1 MMPHVICHMTISI
14 DGKVTGKFL
23 ETPQGLM
30 AADEYYR
37 IHRDLHA
44 DAYACGRI
52 TMEGSFT
59 GGWYPDL
66 KPFEGVSVSR
76 DDHIA
81 DPEARFFCVA
91 FDRRGR
97 LGWKTP
103 VIEDDDPGYDQ
114 AHIIEVLCEDAKDE
128 YLAWLRSVGI
138 SYIFAGRKEM
148 DLSLALSKRGSLS
161 NIRSL
166 LLEGGSVLNGAFA
179 REGLIDELSLVTAPV
194 TADPDD
200 LPLFSKSSMYS
211 WKLESVSG
219 RSGALISKYSKQK
232 DC

>member
-1 MMPHVICHMTISI
+1 MTISI

-148 DLSLALSKRGSLS
+148 DLSLAL
-161 NIRSL
+161 

>member
-103 VIEDDDPGYDQ
+103 VIDDPGYDQ

-148 DLSLALSKRGSLS
+148 DLSLALSKLRSLF
-161 NIRSL
+161 NIRTL

-200 LPLFSKSSMYS
+200 LPLLSKSSIHS
-211 WKLESVSG
+211 WNLESVSDH
-219 RSGALISKYSKQK
+219 SGILVSKYSKQK